1 MATRLEARRWRRGAR
16 LGDSDAARGDDDAA
30 LDEVM
35 VTRRE
40 ASRR

>member
-1 MATRLEARRWRRGAR
+1 MATRREARRWRRSAR

-40 ASRR
+40 ARRR